1 MRLSHIERAK
11 YWPTLFI
18 GIFGLCSILL
28 PPKGFS
34 AEPETD
40 NQAYQVLR
48 QATGHLTKSKSF
60 HLTAEAMYDVV
71 QDSGQT
77 LQFSDVEEVW
87 IRRPNKARVTIQR
100 DDGRKRRVWYD
111 GKKVS
116 IFEERENVYS
126 SLKVPDTIDAALDYM
141 ERDIYTPIPLAD
153 LFYSDLSFLET
164 RAETGFYV
172 GKSSVR
178 GVSCHHL
185 AFQNA
190 LLDWQ
195 LWIDA
200 GETPV
205 FRKLALSYKNRDGNL
220 QYTVWLTDWEFDLE
234 LSDDVFNFTP
244 PQGAEQIQI
253 LAIPPA
259 LRGQR
264 TAQGAA
270 HGAAQQ

>member
-1 MRLSHIERAK
+1 MRLRSLQRLT

-28 PPKGFS
+28 PSTGFS

-40 NQAYQVLR
+40 NQAFRVLR

-60 HLTAEAMYDVV
+60 HLKAEAMYDVV

-87 IRRPNKARVTIQR
+87 IRRPNKAAVTIQR

-111 GKKVS
+111 GKKAS

-126 SLKVPDTIDAALDYM
+126 SLQVPDTIDAALDYL
-141 ERDIYTPIPLAD
+141 ERDLFTPIPVAD

-200 GETPV
+200 GETPL
-205 FRKLALSYKNRDGNL
+205 FRKIALTYKHRDGNL
-220 QYTVWLTDWEFDLE
+220 QYTVWLTGWEFDLE
-234 LSDDVFNFTP
+234 LSDDVFKFTP

-259 LRGQR
+259 LRGQGI
-264 TAQGAA
+264 AP
-270 HGAAQQ
+270 GAAQQ